1 MTSKQVQEISDFELN
16 DRIATCKN
24 ELAILMREFDR
35 RQAAEYR
42 MLGILSLMYKRRRMS
57 QLFGEKQI

>member
-16 DRIATCKN
+16 DRIALCRE
-24 ELAILMREFDR
+24 ELAVLMRELDR

-42 MLGILSLMYKRRRMS
+42 MLSILSLMYKRKRMS
-57 QLFGEKQI
+57 QLFGERQI